1 MAHTTDAL
9 PRWDLSNVYA
19 GLESPELAQALAQVT
34 EQLNEMEAFF
44 AASGIG
50 AETAAVNGTAT
61 LTTSLTGALER
72 FNALYAHAFTVRA
85 YLWSFIT
92 TDSFNATAKKLF
104 SQFQISG
111 VRMEQLFT
119 QFQGWLGSV
128 AAHLPAV
135 LEQPGVAREHA
146 FFVNEMAE
154 LSRYLMS
161 QAEES
166 LAAELN
172 VSGVQAWSKLQGT
185 VCSQIL
191 VPFERNGQT
200 EKLPLP
206 ALQNLY
212 HEADREVRRRAYEAE
227 LAALEAVK
235 EPLAAAMNGV
245 KGAVITLNRKRGF
258 RDNVQPALIDSR
270 IDHETLE
277 AMLTAMRASF
287 PAFRRYLK
295 HKAKRL
301 DLPALAWYDLL
312 APVSHSER
320 HFTFAEAEQFVV
332 EQFGTFS
339 PQLAEFARQAFTHH
353 WVDAEPRS
361 GKRGGAFCM
370 GIPALKESRVLMNY
384 DGSFDSVSTLA
395 HELGHGF
402 HNQCYYAAGK
412 TLLNANSPMTLAE
425 TASIFCE
432 TIITDAA
439 LAKAA
444 SAQDELS
451 ILETY
456 LIGATQVVVDI
467 TSRFV
472 FEKEVFERRAQAELS
487 AEDFCDIMLR
497 AQAETYGDGLQ
508 TDLRH
513 AYMWTWKPHYY
524 RSDLSFYNYPYAFG
538 MLFGLGLYSIYQQRG
553 AAFVADYENLLANT
567 GSATVAE
574 LAGRFG
580 IEVRSP
586 VFWEGSLKVIE
597 KRIDRYCEL

>member
-9 PRWDLSNVYA
+9 PRWDLSNVYT
-19 GLESPELAQALAQVT
+19 GLESPELALALAQVT
-34 EQLNEMEAFF
+34 ERLNEMEAFF

-50 AETAAVNGTAT
+50 AETAAVKDTAM

-72 FNALYAHAFTVRA
+72 FNALYEHAFTVRA

-104 SQFQISG
+104 SQFQMSG

-119 QFQGWLGSV
+119 QFQGWLGNV

-135 LEQPGVAREHA
+135 LERPGVAREHA

-154 LSRYLMS
+154 LSKHLMS
-161 QAEES
+161 QAEEA

-191 VPFERNGQT
+191 IPFERNGQT

-212 HEADREVRRRAYEAE
+212 HEADRDVRRRAYEAE

-258 RDNVQPALIDSR
+258 KDDVQPALIDSR
-270 IDHETLE
+270 IDRETLE

-295 HKAKRL
+295 RKAKRM

-339 PQLAEFARQAFTHH
+339 PQLAEFARQAFTQH

-439 LAKAA
+439 LAKATSA
-444 SAQDELS
+444 SEELS

-456 LIGATQVVVDI
+456 LIGATQIVVDI

-497 AQAETYGDGLQ
+497 AQAETYGEGLQ
-508 TDLRH
+508 ADLRH

-567 GSATVAE
+567 GAATVAE

-580 IEVRSP
+580 IDVRSP
-586 VFWEGSLKVIE
+586 AFWEGSLKVIE

>member
-1 MAHTTDAL
+1 MSTTETL

-19 GLESPELAQALAQVT
+19 GLDAPELAQGLAQVT
-34 EQLNEMEAFF
+34 EQLNELEAFF
-44 AASGIG
+44 TANGIGGPPAASPNG
-50 AETAAVNGTAT
+50 AG
-61 LTTSLTGALER
+61 LTTALSGALER
-72 FNALYAHAFTVRA
+72 FNALYNHAFTVRA
-85 YLWSFIT
+85 YLWSFVS

-104 SQFQISG
+104 SQFQMSG
-111 VRMEQLFT
+111 VKMDQLFT

-128 AAHLPAV
+128 AAHLPAA
-135 LEQPGVAREHA
+135 LEQPGMVHEHA
-146 FFVNEMAE
+146 FFLNETAE
-154 LSRYLMS
+154 LSKYLMS

-172 VSGVQAWSKLQGT
+172 VSGAQAWSKLQGT
-185 VCSQIL
+185 VCSQLLIPL
-191 VPFERNGQT
+191 ERDGQT
-200 EKLPLP
+200 ENLPLP

-212 HEADREVRRRAYEAE
+212 HDADREVRRRAYEAE
-227 LAALEAVK
+227 LAALAAVK
-235 EPLAAAMNGV
+235 EPLAAALNGV
-245 KGAVITLNRKRGF
+245 KGTAITVNRKRGF
-258 RDNVQPALIDSR
+258 TDDLQPALIDSR
-270 IDHETLE
+270 IDRATLD
-277 AMLTAMRASF
+277 AMLTAMRQAF

-295 HKAKRL
+295 QKAARL
-301 DLPALAWYDLL
+301 NQPALAWYDLM
-312 APVSHSER
+312 APLSHSER
-320 HFTFAEAEQFVV
+320 HFTFAEAEQFVI

-339 PQLAEFARQAFTHH
+339 PNLAEFARRAFVQN

-370 GIPALKESRVLMNY
+370 GVPAVKESRVLMNY

-395 HELGHGF
+395 HELGHAF
-402 HNQCYYAAGK
+402 HGHCFYAANK
-412 TLLNANSPMTLAE
+412 TLLNTNSPMTLNE

-439 LAKAA
+439 LAKATSVA
-444 SAQDELS
+444 EELS

-467 TSRFV
+467 SSRFL

-487 AEDFCDIMLR
+487 AEDFCEIMLR

-508 TDLRH
+508 AELRH

-524 RSDLSFYNYPYAFG
+524 RAELSFYNYPYAFG

-567 GSATVAE
+567 GSATVTE

-580 IEVRSP
+580 IDVRSP
-586 VFWEGSLKVIE
+586 AFWEGSLKVIE